1 MLLFIKSEIPQ
12 QKKKRK
18 KSALH
23 GMTHESSE
31 AIGESKRGAGNERS
45 RETKANW
52 EKYGRLV
59 FVCVSAWCFSFFY
72 FFCCRGAIF
81 LK

>member
-18 KSALH
+18 KSAQH

-52 EKYGRLV
+52 EKYGRRV